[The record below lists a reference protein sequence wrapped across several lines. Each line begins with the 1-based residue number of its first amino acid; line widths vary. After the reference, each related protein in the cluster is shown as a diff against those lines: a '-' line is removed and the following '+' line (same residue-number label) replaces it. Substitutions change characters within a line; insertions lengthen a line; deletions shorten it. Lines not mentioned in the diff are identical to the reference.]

1 MMAKGKTGKVLKI
14 TLITL
19 FALIVLTGGGGFG
32 YYLFIMKSPLPQI
45 DGELKA
51 AGLKERVEVIR
62 DANGTPHIYAKN
74 MHDLF
79 FAQGY
84 VQAQD
89 RWWQMEFF
97 RKTCGGRIEE
107 LTGRKAAL
115 INADIYLRSLGLY
128 KVVEQEYKSYPAEDR
143 APLDAFARG
152 VNAYI
157 SGRSP
162 RQLSLN
168 YSILGLTGVKFKVDP
183 WSPLDSLAF
192 SKLMAWDLG
201 LARDLELTR
210 VKLYHKLGAEMAE
223 QFLVP
228 PWPLGKKPTI
238 LLEEDLKATF
248 SITSRAVQSE
258 SDRGLLNHELLF
270 TAADTDAPA
279 ADLSLLMG
287 QTEGAGSNS
296 WVATGSLTQGGKPL
310 LANDPHLGIQQPSI
324 WYEIGLHSPDDGAG
338 HPFDVAG
345 FSFASSPGVVVG
357 HNNDIAWGI
366 TNVYPDVNDQYQIR
380 INPDNPL
387 QYRWND
393 QWRNMTV
400 REETINFGDGKPA
413 ITIQVRYTHLGPIIN
428 DNRYDPKT
436 GELKGF
442 NNKDPLA
449 LHWTGLE
456 PGTIVLSI
464 LKLDKAKN
472 WDEFR
477 SALKFWD
484 TPSQSLVYADRQGN
498 IGYQMPGK
506 IPVRAKNHT
515 GQTPVPG
522 STSEYEWKGYVP
534 FELMPYAY
542 NPARNFIVACNQEVA
557 PPAYFEMLKNK
568 LGPEVNAQFGSKYNK
583 WVYGY
588 RSQRAYELI
597 KQLAPNTVSTYQSMQ
612 GDNKCLPADEVLPS
626 LANLKFND
634 PELTDARDWLLKWD
648 RFTGEDSPKAALYMQ
663 FCLKLFQNTFQDQL
677 GDIAKADGLDKE
689 MWALYLLLHKPND
702 AWWDDTATPDKR
714 ETRDDI
720 LTRSFQEGYAAT
732 VAALGKDHSTWKW
745 GALHQSTF
753 VSNPLGR
760 SGIKPI
766 ESLLNQGPVPTSGS
780 TECLNSNIWY
790 ASKGNFSVGLIPSM
804 RLIVDLGDFDNSVT
818 VNSTGVSGHPGSQWY
833 GDQVVPWAKVTYH
846 PMLWSR
852 ANVETAAKHKLYLNP

>member
-1 MMAKGKTGKVLKI
+1 MAKGKTGKVLKI
-14 TLITL
+14 TLIIL
-19 FALIVLTGGGGFG
+19 FALILLIGGGGFG
-32 YYLFIMKSPLPQI
+32 YYLFIIKSTLPQI

-62 DANGTPHIYAKN
+62 DGNGTPHIYAKN

-97 RKTCGGRIEE
+97 RKTCDGRIEE

-115 INADIYLRSLGLY
+115 INTDIYLRSLGFY
-128 KVVEQEYKSYPAEDR
+128 KVAEQEYNRYPAEDR
-143 APLDAFARG
+143 AVLDAFTRG

-157 SGRSP
+157 SDRSP
-162 RQLSLN
+162 RQLSVN
-168 YSILGLTGVKFKVDP
+168 YSILGLTGVRFKVQP

-192 SKLMAWDLG
+192 AKLMAWDLG
-201 LARDLELTR
+201 LSRDLELTR
-210 VKLYHKLGAEMAE
+210 VRLYDKLGAEMAE

-228 PWPLGKKPTI
+228 PWPLGKKRTI
-238 LLEEDLKATF
+238 LLEEDLKAAF
-248 SITSRAVQSE
+248 SISSSAAQSE
-258 SDRGLLNHELLF
+258 SDRGLVNHDLLF
-270 TAADTDAPA
+270 MAADTDAPA
-279 ADLSLLMG
+279 AGLSLLTG
-287 QTEGAGSNS
+287 QIEGAGSNS

-324 WYEIGLHSPDDGAG
+324 WYEIGLHCPEDGTG
-338 HPFDVAG
+338 PPFDVAG

-357 HNNDIAWGI
+357 HNNYIAWGT

-387 QYRWND
+387 QYKWNG
-393 QWRNMTV
+393 QWRDMTV
-400 REETINFGDGKPA
+400 SEETINFGDGKPA
-413 ITIQVRYTHLGPIIN
+413 ITIKVRHTHLGPIIN
-428 DNRYDPKT
+428 DNRYDAKT
-436 GELKGF
+436 GKLRGF
-442 NNKDPLA
+442 NNKDPRA

-456 PGTIVLSI
+456 PGTIALSI
-464 LKLDKAKN
+464 LKLDRAKS
-472 WDEFR
+472 WDKFR

-484 TPSQSLVYADRQGN
+484 TPSQSVVYADRQGN

-522 STSEYEWKGYVP
+522 WTSQYEWKGYVP
-534 FELMPYAY
+534 FELMPYVF

-557 PPAYFEMLKNK
+557 PPEYFEMLNNR
-568 LGPEVNAQFGSKYNK
+568 LGPDVNAHFGSRYNK

-597 KQLAPNTVSTYQSMQ
+597 KQLAPNTVLTYQSMQ
-612 GDNKCLPADEVLPS
+612 GDNKCLPADETLPS
-626 LANLKFND
+626 LAHLKFND

-648 RFTGEDSPKAALYMQ
+648 RFTGDDSPQAALYMQ

-677 GDIAKADGLDKE
+677 SDIAKADGLDKK
-689 MWALYLLLHKPND
+689 MWSLYLLLQKPND
-702 AWWDDTATPDKR
+702 AWWDDAATPDKK

-720 LTRSFQEGYAAT
+720 LIRSFQEGYAAT
-732 VAALGKDHSTWKW
+732 VAALGKDRSTWKW

-766 ESLLNQGPVPTSGS
+766 ESLVNQGPVPTSGS
-780 TECLNSNIWY
+780 TECLNNNIWY
-790 ASKGNFSVGLIPSM
+790 ASKGNFSVGVIPSM
-804 RLIVDLGDFDNSVT
+804 RLIVDLGDFDKSVT

-833 GDQVVPWAKVTYH
+833 CDQVMPWAKVKYH

-852 ANVETAAKHKLYLNP
+852 ARVEAAAKHKLYLNP

>member
-1 MMAKGKTGKVLKI
+1 MMGKGKTGNVLKI
-14 TLITL
+14 TLIIVL
-19 FALIVLTGGGGFG
+19 ALIVLIGGGGFG
-32 YYLFIMKSPLPQI
+32 YYLFITKSPLPQI
-45 DGELKA
+45 DGQLKA
-51 AGLKERVEVIR
+51 AGLKEPVEVIR
-62 DANGTPHIYAKN
+62 DVNGTPHLYAKN

-107 LTGRKAAL
+107 LTGKKSAL
-115 INADIYLRSLGLY
+115 INADIYLRSLGWY
-128 KVVEQEYKSYPAEDR
+128 QVAEQEYNSYPAQDR
-143 APLDAFARG
+143 ALLDAFAKG

-157 SGRSP
+157 SGKSP
-162 RQLSLN
+162 RQLSVN

-183 WSPLDSLAF
+183 WSPLDSLVI

-201 LARDLELTR
+201 LSRDLELTR

-223 QFLVP
+223 EFLVP
-228 PWPLGKKPTI
+228 PWPFGKKPTI
-238 LLEEDLKATF
+238 LLEEDLKRTF
-248 SITSRAVQSE
+248 STTSGAAQSAT
-258 SDRGLLNHELLF
+258 DRGSPGSGPLL
-270 TAADTDAPA
+270 TAAGTHSPHF
-279 ADLSLLMG
+279 DLSLLMD
-287 QTEGAGSNS
+287 QTGGAGSNS

-324 WYEIGLHSPDDGAG
+324 WYEIGLHCPDDGTG
-338 HPFDVAG
+338 RPFDVAG
-345 FSFASSPGVVVG
+345 FSLASSLGVVVG
-357 HNNDIAWGI
+357 HNNDIAWGT
-366 TNVYPDVNDQYQIR
+366 TNVYPDVNDQYQIKT
-380 INPDNPL
+380 NSDNPL
-387 QYRWND
+387 QYKWDDRWRD
-393 QWRNMTV
+393 MTV
-400 REETINFGDGKPA
+400 REETINFGDGKPT
-413 ITIQVRYTHLGPIIN
+413 ITIKVRHTHLGPIIN

-436 GELKGF
+436 GELNGF
-442 NNKDPLA
+442 DNKDPLA

-456 PGTIVLSI
+456 PSTIALSI
-464 LKLDKAKN
+464 LRLDRAKN

-477 SALKFWD
+477 SALRFWD

-515 GQTPVPG
+515 GQIPVPG
-522 STSEYEWKGYVP
+522 WTSEYEWKGYVP
-534 FELMPYAY
+534 FELLPYTY

-557 PPAYFEMLKNK
+557 PPAYFEMLENR
-568 LGPEVNAQFGSKYNK
+568 LGPDVNANFGCKYNK

-597 KQLAPNTVSTYQSMQ
+597 KEMAPNTVSTYQSMQ

-626 LANLKFND
+626 LAKLKFND
-634 PELTDARDWLLKWD
+634 PELTEARDWLLKWD
-648 RFTGEDSPKAALYMQ
+648 RFTGEDSPQAALYME
-663 FCLKLFQNTFQDQL
+663 FCLKLFPNTFQDQL

-689 MWALYLLLHKPND
+689 MWALYLLLQRPND
-702 AWWDDTATPDKR
+702 AWWDDTATPGKK

-720 LTRSFQEGYAAT
+720 LIRSFQEGYAST
-732 VAALGKDHSTWKW
+732 VAALGKDRRAWRW

-780 TECLNSNIWY
+780 TECLNNNIWY
-790 ASKGNFSVGLIPSM
+790 ASKGNFNVGLIPSM
-804 RLIVDLGDFDNSVT
+804 RMIVDLGDFDKSIS

-833 GDQVVPWAKVTYH
+833 GDQVVPWAKVKYH
-846 PMLWSR
+846 PMHWSR
-852 ANVETAAKHKLYLNP
+852 ANVEAAAKRKLYLRP